1 MSSLAGMS
9 ADTRNKAIAVFL
21 FVLLAAGILYWELF
35 SGGTPNPAA
44 VAPAN
49 PATVSTSASSEN
61 AASAT
66 PSTVASRPGASGNA
80 ARRVGGSSAALDPAL
95 RMDAMLVA
103 EQVEYSGIGRNIF
116 SPNSA
121 PPVVIQRP
129 IAPVRPNQVQVA
141 PPPVRT
147 GPPPPPPI
155 DLTFFGTETDAAGV
169 RQAILLHDD
178 AVYTAKAG
186 EIVLRRYRILT
197 VDARSIQVEDLVT
210 NNKQTLP
217 MVSN

>member
-9 ADTRNKAIAVFL
+9 TDTRNKAIAIAV
-21 FVLLAAGILYWELF
+21 FVLIAAGVLYWELF
-35 SGGTPNPAA
+35 SSGTPNPAA

-49 PATVSTSASSEN
+49 PATASTSAGAEN
-61 AASAT
+61 ATAANPRT
-66 PSTVASRPGASGNA
+66 AAARPGANVNA

-95 RMDAMLVA
+95 RMDSMLAA

-121 PPVVIQRP
+121 PPVVKIPTP
-129 IAPVRPNQVQVA
+129 IANARPAQSLP

-155 DLTFFGTETDAAGV
+155 DLTFFGTETDAAGN

-178 AVYTAKAG
+178 AVYTAKPG
-186 EIVLRRYRILT
+186 DVVLRRYRIIT
-197 VDARSIQVEDLVT
+197 VDARSIQVEDMVT

>member
-9 ADTRNKAIAVFL
+9 ADTRNKAIAIVV
-21 FVLLAAGILYWELF
+21 FVLIAGGVLYWELF

-44 VAPAN
+44 VAPVN
-49 PATVSTSASSEN
+49 PATVTTGANSDN
-61 AASAT
+61 AAAA
-66 PSTVASRPGASGNA
+66 PATVASRPAASGNT
-80 ARRVGGSSAALDPAL
+80 ARKVGGSSAALDPAL

-121 PPVVIQRP
+121 PPIVIP
-129 IAPVRPNQVQVA
+129 KPVASVRPTQA
-141 PPPVRT
+141 LPPPPPVRT

-155 DLTFFGTETDAAGV
+155 DLTFFGTETDTAGV

-178 AVYTAKAG
+178 AVYTAKPG
-186 EIVLRRYRILT
+186 DVVLRRYRIIT
-197 VDARSIQVEDLVT
+197 VDARSIQVEDMVT

-217 MVSN
+217 MVTN